1 MPPPLVFGFALAFE
15 FGFGGGEDANVLA
28 RAGARGNNGGM
39 TTSAGTSPLQGF
51 LDFMAEQARAYAGV
65 DLEAA
70 REDLDTL
77 LALAVE
83 WYAQLGRTT
92 RRAAGDAHVLEGLRQ
107 AHAKYHEA
115 CQPVLRLIERARLRG
130 DEPARVQ
137 DFMQTVGEAYLI
149 GYRRQQIDRAER
161 DADAGHTRPLA
172 EVRDELQRRVRA
184 TGG

>member
-1 MPPPLVFGFALAFE
+1 
-15 FGFGGGEDANVLA
+15 
-28 RAGARGNNGGM
+28 
-39 TTSAGTSPLQGF
+39 
-51 LDFMAEQARAYAGV
+51 MAEQARAYAGTDV
-65 DLEAA
+65 EAA

-92 RRAAGDAHVLEGLRQ
+92 RRATGEAGAQPIDAQVLEGMRQ
-107 AHAKYHEA
+107 AHARYHAA

-130 DEPARVQ
+130 QEPARVE
-137 DFMQTVGEAYLI
+137 DFMRTVGEAFLI
-149 GYRRQQIDRAER
+149 GYRQQQTARAER
-161 DADAGHTRPLA
+161 DADAGRTRPLA

>member
-1 MPPPLVFGFALAFE
+1 
-15 FGFGGGEDANVLA
+15 
-28 RAGARGNNGGM
+28 
-39 TTSAGTSPLQGF
+39 
-51 LDFMAEQARAYAGV
+51 MAEQARAYAGA

-92 RRAAGDAHVLEGLRQ
+92 RRATGDAGAQPKPTDAHVLEGLRQ
-107 AHAKYHEA
+107 AHARYHEA

-130 DEPARVQ
+130 EEPARVQ

-149 GYRRQQIDRAER
+149 GYRRQQSDQAER